1 MKPLFTTLVFVAAA
15 AAAAVA
21 EPALSNAEG
30 AAETSKPAAETA
42 AAPQD
47 LVDAAKANKAK
58 RKNSTTKVL
67 TNADVKKSKAKI
79 VETKVPAAP
88 VVREPTLMEKH
99 VATKAAKADADAKRA
114 ATEEL
119 IGELE
124 IELSAIEQRYYEEN
138 DLNRRDTEIVKR
150 FNDVKKRLDEAKAAL
165 AQLP

>member
-15 AAAAVA
+15 AAALAA
-21 EPALSNAEG
+21 PAPSKAEG
-30 AAETSKPAAETA
+30 AAGATVDSKT
-42 AAPQD
+42 QD
-47 LVDAAKANKAK
+47 LVDAAKDNKAR
-58 RKNSTTKVL
+58 RKKSTTRVL
-67 TNADVKKSKAKI
+67 TNADVKKAKAKI
-79 VETKVPAAP
+79 VETKVPVAP

-99 VATKAAKADADAKRA
+99 TAAKAVEADAAAKRT

-124 IELSAIEQRYYEEN
+124 IELAGIEQRYYEEN